1 MLKIENLHYY
11 YGKIHAL
18 KGINLTVNQGEIVA
32 LIGANG
38 AGKTTVLRCISG
50 ILTPQYGQV
59 LLHGERIDSLK
70 PHHIAKKR
78 ITQVLEGRHVFPHL
92 TVLENLKM
100 GAYTRKSQGEINNDI
115 EEMYQLFP
123 RLKER
128 FEQAAGSL
136 SGGEQQMLAMAR
148 GLMSRPEILLLD
160 EPSLGLAPVL
170 VENIFE
176 KIVQISKR
184 GTTILLVEQNAKI
197 SLSIANRGYVLE
209 VGQLVLT
216 DTGENLLKNE
226 QVRKS
231 YLGEK

>member
-1 MLKIENLHYY
+1 MLEIKNLHYY
-11 YGKIHAL
+11 YGKIHAV
-18 KGINLTVNQGEIVA
+18 KGIDLIVNQGEIVA

-38 AGKTTVLRCISG
+38 AGKTTILQCISG
-50 ILTPQYGQV
+50 VLTPQEGAI

-78 ITQVLEGRHVFPHL
+78 ISQVLEGRHVFPHL
-92 TVLENLKM
+92 TVLENLRM
-100 GAYTRKSQGEINNDI
+100 GAYIRKNQDEINKDI
-115 EEMYQLFP
+115 EEMYELFP

-128 FEQAAGSL
+128 REQGAGSL

-160 EPSLGLAPVL
+160 EPSLGLAPIL

-176 KIVQISKR
+176 KIIQISQM

-197 SLSIANRGYVLE
+197 TLSIANRGYVLE
-209 VGQLVLT
+209 VGNLVLS